1 MTNLSL
7 TDIAASLDAVAEEKA
22 ASRKRPLKVIYEEL
36 APQLQK
42 LIEEGCT
49 YDEVGKLLNE
59 RGVKVSVHT
68 NRIYIANVLKRT
80 KEEKNE

>member
-59 RGVKVSVHT
+59 RGVKVSVDT